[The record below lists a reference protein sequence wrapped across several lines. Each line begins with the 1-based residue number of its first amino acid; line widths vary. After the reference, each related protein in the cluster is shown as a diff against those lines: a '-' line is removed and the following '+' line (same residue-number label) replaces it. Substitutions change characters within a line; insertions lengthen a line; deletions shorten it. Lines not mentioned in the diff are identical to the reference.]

1 MAFLVDFHQFK
12 MKNVLCFGPLS
23 TEFDTH
29 VNLYY
34 GTQTVIIKA
43 LLSIHNA
50 YLLVRVCIPAIANIN
65 AELDTANFKFE
76 YKGYNLGKVILW

>member
-1 MAFLVDFHQFK
+1 MCCALGHYPQ
-12 MKNVLCFGPLS
+12 
-23 TEFDTH
+23 
-29 VNLYY
+29 NLIHMWTCI
-34 GTQTVIIKA
+34 TQTVIIKA

-50 YLLVRVCIPAIANIN
+50 YSLVRVCIPAIANIN

>member
-1 MAFLVDFHQFK
+1 MCCALGHYPQ
-12 MKNVLCFGPLS
+12 NLI
-23 TEFDTH
+23 H

-34 GTQTVIIKA
+34 SNCHNKA

-50 YLLVRVCIPAIANIN
+50 YSLVRVCIPAIANIN